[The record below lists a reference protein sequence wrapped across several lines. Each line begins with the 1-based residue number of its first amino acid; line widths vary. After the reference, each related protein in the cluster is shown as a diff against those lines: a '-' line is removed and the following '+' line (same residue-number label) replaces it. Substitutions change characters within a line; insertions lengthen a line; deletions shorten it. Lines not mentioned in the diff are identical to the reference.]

1 LTVRPRRIVITTWGS
16 FGDLFPY
23 LELGRALRARGH
35 DVVLATCP
43 IYRDIVAG
51 EGLRFHPTR
60 PDVDPDDTALLA
72 RVMDPAR
79 GTEAVVREMLVPAL
93 RDAYADLSAAAD
105 GADLIVAHPV
115 TFVARVVAEERKL
128 PWLSTVLA
136 PTSFFS
142 IHDFPILPP
151 HVGVAE
157 FARRHHWAA
166 RAIRGLAKTLTARWL
181 APLHRLRRERGL
193 APVGHPLFEG
203 QFSPHGTLA
212 LFSRVLGEPQPDW
225 PANATVTGFLFRG
238 DQDAVPSELDA
249 FLSIGPAPIVFTLG
263 SSAVGV
269 PGAFYEESVKAA
281 ASLGRRAVL
290 LVGRP
295 QQSIS
300 RPVVPAGMMAVDYAP
315 HGALFPRAAAV
326 VHHGGV
332 GTTAQGL
339 RAGCPALIVP
349 HAHDQFDNAARV
361 ERLGLGRTLDA
372 RRYSADAAAPLLRA
386 LLDAPQVAARGRE
399 IAAAITAED
408 GAATAVRTIETTLGG
423 TT

>member
-79 GTEAVVREMLVPAL
+79 GTEAVVKEMLVPAL
-93 RDAYADLSAAAD
+93 RDAYADLSAVAD

-151 HVGVAE
+151 HVGVAG

-166 RAIRGLAKTLTARWL
+166 RVIRGLAKTVTARWL
-181 APLHRLRRERGL
+181 APLHQLRRERGL

-212 LFSRVLGEPQPDW
+212 LFSRVLGGPQPDW
-225 PANATVTGFLFRG
+225 PAKATVTGFLFRG
-238 DQDAVPSELDA
+238 DQDALPAELDA

-269 PGAFYEESVKAA
+269 PGAFYDESVKAA
-281 ASLGRRAVL
+281 AALGRRAVL

-349 HAHDQFDNAARV
+349 HAHDQFDNAGRV

-372 RRYSADAAAPLLRA
+372 RRYAADAAVPLLRA

-399 IAAAITAED
+399 IAAAIALENGPETAA
-408 GAATAVRTIETTLGG
+408 GVIEALP
-423 TT
+423 

>member
-1 LTVRPRRIVITTWGS
+1 MTARPRRIVITTWGS

-23 LELGRALRARGH
+23 LALGRTLLARGH

-43 IYRDIVAG
+43 IYRDIVAA

-60 PDVDPDDTALLA
+60 PDVDPNDTALLT

-79 GTEAVVREMLVPAL
+79 GTEAVVKEMLVPAL

-115 TFVARVVAEERKL
+115 TFVARMVAEERKR
-128 PWLSTVLA
+128 PWFSTVLA

-151 HVGVAE
+151 HIGVAA
-157 FARRHHWAA
+157 FARRHRWAA
-166 RAIRGLAKTLTARWL
+166 RAMRAIAKALTARWL
-181 APLHRLRRERGL
+181 APLQQLRTERGL
-193 APVGHPLFEG
+193 APIGHPLFEG
-203 QFSPHGTLA
+203 QFSPYGTLA
-212 LFSRVLGEPQPDW
+212 LYSRVLGEPQPDW
-225 PANATVTGFLFRG
+225 PARTTVTGFLFRD
-238 DQDAVPSELDA
+238 DQDAMPPELDA
-249 FLSIGPAPIVFTLG
+249 FLSSGPAPIVFTLG

-269 PGAFYEESVKAA
+269 PGAFYDESVKAA
-281 ASLGRRAVL
+281 AALGRRAVL

-295 QQSIS
+295 QETIAP
-300 RPVVPAGMMAVDYAP
+300 RVLPTRMIAVAYAP

-386 LLDAPQVAARGRE
+386 LVDAPPVAARGRE
-399 IAAAITAED
+399 IAAAIAGED
-408 GAATAVRTIETTLGG
+408 GGAAAVRAIEAALAGAA
-423 TT
+423 

>member
-1 LTVRPRRIVITTWGS
+1 MTPRCWRASWTRRAAPRPLSKRCSSRRC
-16 FGDLFPY
+16 
-23 LELGRALRARGH
+23 
-35 DVVLATCP
+35 AT
-43 IYRDIVAG
+43 
-51 EGLRFHPTR
+51 HTPTCR
-60 PDVDPDDTALLA
+60 Q
-72 RVMDPAR
+72 RR
-79 GTEAVVREMLVPAL
+79 
-93 RDAYADLSAAAD
+93 D

-115 TFVARVVAEERKL
+115 TFVARVVAEERQL

-157 FARRHHWAA
+157 FARRHRWAA
-166 RAIRGLAKTLTARWL
+166 RGMRALVKALTTHWFTA
-181 APLHRLRRERGL
+181 LHQLRTERGL

-225 PANATVTGFLFRG
+225 PAKTTVTGFLFR
-238 DQDAVPSELDA
+238 DEPDAMPAELDS
-249 FLSIGPAPIVFTLG
+249 FLSSGPAPIVFTLG

-269 PGAFYEESVKAA
+269 PGAFYDESVKAA
-281 ASLGRRAVL
+281 AALGKRAVL

-295 QQSIS
+295 QQSIT
-300 RPVVPAGMMAVDYAP
+300 RPVVPAGMIAVDYAS
-315 HGALFPRAAAV
+315 HGVLFPRAAAV

-349 HAHDQFDNAARV
+349 HAHDQFDNAGRV

-386 LLDAPQVAARGRE
+386 LVDVPPVTARGRE
-399 IAAAITAED
+399 IAAAIAGED
-408 GAATAVRTIETTLGG
+408 GGAAAARAVEAVMSPLMAE
-423 TT
+423 